1 MGKVWVKIHLDVRPG
16 EEEMEINAATGRRIQ
31 DMMDILY
38 SDIMKRGDTMIIRVT
53 DDDRAYVFYER
64 ASDGKIMPYVK
75 VNHVFSINRDSG
87 RLPLL
92 CALGNATDRLDPNI
106 RGLIYSNP
114 EAIRYLLDETAGK
127 VAEKDPEDI
136 YVKQVAELQEKT
148 DAEVISAI
156 KSVTFFVKKIKLNEH
171 GEEIDSELDTDELPA
186 AK

>member
-1 MGKVWVKIHLDVRPG
+1 MGKLWVKIHLDVRPG

-75 VNHVFSINRDSG
+75 VNHIFSFSRDSG
-87 RLPLL
+87 RLSLL

-114 EAIRYLLDETAGK
+114 EAIRYLLNDTANK
-127 VAEKDPEDI
+127 VADDNPDDA
-136 YVKQVAELQEKT
+136 YVKRVAELKQKT
-148 DAEVISAI
+148 DAEVISSI
-156 KSVTFFVKKIKLNEH
+156 KSITFFVKKIKLN
-171 GEEIDSELDTDELPA
+171 
-186 AK
+186 